1 MAHLCPPP
9 PSVITC
15 INELSHAFSQNSGKR
30 SYSLKRKNNKIKN
43 DFFLLVYDILSMIS
57 FLRLFYFFLK
67 YIKLWAPHACIN
79 AKISEGGYKVYNGIY
94 MHPENI
100 DFPCLHPVSSGAN
113 KTLHFSMQTAFHI
126 LFFYVFGVLAIP
138 YLRYPYKI
146 LTLLSRLGLNFPKDS
161 LFWKALFFFNF
172 LPYFQ
177 NFCFNIFS

>member
-1 MAHLCPPP
+1 M
-9 PSVITC
+9 
-15 INELSHAFSQNSGKR
+15 
-30 SYSLKRKNNKIKN
+30 
-43 DFFLLVYDILSMIS
+43 
-57 FLRLFYFFLK
+57 RLFYFFLK

-161 LFWKALFFFNF
+161 LFWKAFFFYF